1 MKLVSKIIVATM
13 LLGIFSSIAV
23 AKERIVF
30 VTHATDVDTWWNVI
44 KNSYKMAAKDLNVD
58 VEYRN
63 PPTGNLTE
71 LARIIE
77 AGTASKPDGLVVTI
91 PDPDALGDAIRGAVA
106 SGIPVISVNSG
117 AQHSKALGALMH
129 IGQPEYDAGF
139 AAGERA
145 KAAGAKSFICVNHQM
160 FNQALEERCKGFADG
175 LGVANNMLDVGDD
188 PTIVRTKVTAFLQNN
203 KVDAILTVGPNG
215 ADPTIP
221 ALRELGLNGKIY
233 FGTFDVSPAIVEAIK
248 SGDLDFAIDQ
258 QPIFQGYLP
267 ILVLTLNIRYGVL
280 PGNSI
285 NSGPG
290 FITKENVAKV
300 EKYAGEFR

>member
-1 MKLVSKIIVATM
+1 
-13 LLGIFSSIAV
+13 
-23 AKERIVF
+23 
-30 VTHATDVDTWWNVI
+30 
-44 KNSYKMAAKDLNVD
+44 
-58 VEYRN
+58 
-63 PPTGNLTE
+63 
-71 LARIIE
+71 
-77 AGTASKPDGLVVTI
+77 
-91 PDPDALGDAIRGAVA
+91 
-106 SGIPVISVNSG
+106 
-117 AQHSKALGALMH
+117 
-129 IGQPEYDAGF
+129 
-139 AAGERA
+139 
-145 KAAGAKSFICVNHQM
+145 
-160 FNQALEERCKGFADG
+160 
-175 LGVANNMLDVGDD
+175 MLDVGDD